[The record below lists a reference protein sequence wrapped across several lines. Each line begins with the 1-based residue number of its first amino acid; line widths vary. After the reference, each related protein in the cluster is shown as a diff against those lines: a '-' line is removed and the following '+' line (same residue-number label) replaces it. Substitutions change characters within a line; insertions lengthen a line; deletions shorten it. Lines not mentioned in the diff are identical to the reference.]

1 MTSHDQIF
9 EWLEAYALDTLDE
22 PEVEQ
27 VRAHLAEC
35 AACRAEVAR
44 LTEATSY
51 LARLSPLRSPAPDL
65 RGRVVAAVEREARS
79 PERTARPPQP
89 QPALRGS
96 RPIVFSRRPSLARA
110 AQFSL
115 LFVSQVVLLLSV
127 LILQAQNEQQ
137 AQIQA
142 ILLSDDEPPTQLVSP
157 DATSLAH
164 GTYRAEFDL
173 RRGLINY
180 YQLPQPGSGQSYQ
193 CWLEFDTH
201 PAAPCGRLP
210 VEANGHGLLLFTLPE
225 PLPNRLRVTLETGR
239 ASTPTGPTLLVA
251 EIVTASP

>member
-22 PEVEQ
+22 PEAGQ

-35 AACRAEVAR
+35 AVCRAELAR

-79 PERTARPPQP
+79 AERPTRSPQP
-89 QPALRGS
+89 EPAPRGS
-96 RPIVFSRRPSLARA
+96 RHGLLSRRPSIAWA
-110 AQFSL
+110 AVLSL
-115 LFVSQVVLLLSV
+115 LFVSQVALLLNV
-127 LILQAQNEQQ
+127 LTLRAQNEQQ
-137 AQIQA
+137 AQIQT

-201 PAAPCGRLP
+201 PAASCGRLP
-210 VEANGHGLLLFTLPE
+210 VEANGHGWLLFTLPE

-239 ASTPTGPTLLVA
+239 ASTPTGPTILVA